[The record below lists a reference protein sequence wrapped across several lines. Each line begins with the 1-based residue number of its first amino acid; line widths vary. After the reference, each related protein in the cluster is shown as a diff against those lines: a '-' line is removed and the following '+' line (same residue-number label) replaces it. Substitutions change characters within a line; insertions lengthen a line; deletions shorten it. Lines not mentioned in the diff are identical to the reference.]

1 MTGAVLSPG
10 TAVWSGARSMLLSSC
25 RRPLSRMRDL
35 MRSRISTAALALALA
50 APCALVAQQPAPT
63 GPQPPEVGQMAPD
76 FVMSGASRYGVLRDS
91 IRLSDLRGQTV
102 VLAFFVKART
112 RG

>member
-1 MTGAVLSPG
+1 
-10 TAVWSGARSMLLSSC
+10 
-25 RRPLSRMRDL
+25 
-35 MRSRISTAALALALA
+35 MRSRITPAVLGLALLA
-50 APCALVAQQPAPT
+50 SGAFAQQPAAAT

-76 FVMSGASRYGVLRDS
+76 FTIPGATRYGVLKDS